1 MKLGIL
7 LAMMLCASA
16 AKAEPLT
23 DASNRYVLIGK
34 HSESWSLCYANIV
47 AEKFKD
53 ATYVEAE
60 AAESAKAE
68 VDVQCKPAPPRDWLE
83 KEAQKSCDEA
93 QKQNLARQRSEAR
106 QKRANSD
113 PASEGGIEQLLPGMS
128 VERTSDP
135 CRYAPPTRP
144 VGGGRCYSAAAEVK
158 RSQVLTVTNRLG
170 PYPTADRAADDLS
183 ADGWQT
189 GTNPSSGKPI
199 WFKRFGCEQDPND
212 RSR

>member
-68 VDVQCKPAPPRDWLE
+68 VDVQW
-83 KEAQKSCDEA
+83 
-93 QKQNLARQRSEAR
+93 
-106 QKRANSD
+106 
-113 PASEGGIEQLLPGMS
+113 
-128 VERTSDP
+128 
-135 CRYAPPTRP
+135 
-144 VGGGRCYSAAAEVK
+144 
-158 RSQVLTVTNRLG
+158 
-170 PYPTADRAADDLS
+170 
-183 ADGWQT
+183 
-189 GTNPSSGKPI
+189 
-199 WFKRFGCEQDPND
+199 
-212 RSR
+212 